1 MLHVYNSLTQQKEV
15 FKPINAPKVGVYVC
29 GMTVYDLCH
38 IGHARML
45 VAFDMI
51 TRYLRASGYD
61 VNYVRNIT
69 DVDDKIIKRAQ
80 ENKES
85 FDTLVNRMITVMNDD
100 LQTLGVLPPDHE
112 PRATQHIPL
121 MIQLIQILMNKGFAY
136 IADNGDVCYHIKQ
149 FKTYGELAHQ
159 DVEDMRAGARV
170 EVDNTKRDPLDFVL
184 WKLAKPGEPHWDSPW
199 GQGRPGWHIECSA
212 MSIDCLGEYFD
223 IHGGGLDLTFP
234 HHQNELAQSEAATG
248 KKFVNYWLHN
258 GFVQVNKEKMSKS
271 LGNFFTIR
279 DVLKKYSGETIRY
292 FLLAS
297 HYRSPLNYS
306 EENLQGAH
314 AALERFYIALR
325 GLSSS
330 GEAQRNPGSANATPG
345 LHFAGEGGYEFI
357 KKFREAMDDDF
368 NTPIAIAVL
377 FDLAREINRLKET
390 DKQQAE
396 QLAAQLKQL
405 GGVLGILQ
413 QDPGR
418 FLQGNSNNDE
428 AQAIEKL
435 IAARKHARQDKNW
448 AESDRIRDELARMGI
463 SLEDTAQGTIWRRL

>member
-1 MLHVYNSLTQQKEV
+1 MLHVYNSLTQQKEL

-29 GMTVYDLCH
+29 GMTVYDFCH

-51 TRYLRASGYD
+51 TRYLRASGY
-61 VNYVRNIT
+61 VVEYVRNIT

-80 ENKES
+80 ENGEA
-85 FDTLVNRMITVMNDD
+85 FDALVDRMVAAMHED

-121 MIQLIQILMNKGFAY
+121 MITLIQTLIDKGFAY
-136 IADNGDVCYHIKQ
+136 VANNGDVCYHIKQ

-159 DVEDMRAGARV
+159 DLEDMRAGARV

-212 MSIDCLGEYFD
+212 MSIDCLGEHFD
-223 IHGGGLDLTFP
+223 IHGGGLDLAFP

-297 HYRSPLNYS
+297 HYSSPLNYS

-325 GLSSS
+325 GLDVSNIKL
-330 GEAQRNPGSANATPG
+330 ENNNE
-345 LHFAGEGGYEFI
+345 FEGR
-357 KKFREAMDDDF
+357 FREAMDDDF
-368 NTPIAIAVL
+368 NTPIAMAVL

-390 DKQQAE
+390 DMQQAA
-396 QLAAQLKQL
+396 QLGALLKQL

-413 QDPGR
+413 QNPEQ
-418 FLQGNSNNDE
+418 FLQGKNSDDE
-428 AQAIEKL
+428 TQVIEKL
-435 IAARKHARQDKNW
+435 IAARKQARQDKNW
-448 AESDRIRDELARMGI
+448 AESDRIRDELTRMGI
-463 SLEDTAQGTIWRRL
+463 SLEDTAQGTTWRKV